1 MNDGTAATPQFQ
13 ITDGTSAIF
22 TIQENLG
29 QSLVSLPGTL
39 ACDNLIA
46 QTTTLGS
53 GLDSEVLINAHIS
66 SPSISF
72 DSNDDGIMLD
82 IRFEDPAAPTTII
95 IPDESGTVMTTA
107 TPYSQLS
114 QVSNLASGQIAE
126 GFGTITTSNEIFTS
140 TDMASDGQ
148 VRVESAFR
156 AFSDI
161 SIGDDEEDEVHFR
174 GVVQSNVRFIG
185 DGCGTTAGC
194 EKGMLFHASLAQL
207 QSSANIGTGTAGK
220 QRLLRGHFDSD
231 SLLGER
237 QIMIPD
243 VPMGGML
250 MVNDNK
256 QEVAE
261 ASNVHQ
267 VRAQAKRDS
276 SSLHS
281 QPLALA
287 SSSSQEASA

>member
-1 MNDGTAATPQFQ
+1 
-13 ITDGTSAIF
+13 
-22 TIQENLG
+22 
-29 QSLVSLPGTL
+29 
-39 ACDNLIA
+39 
-46 QTTTLGS
+46 
-53 GLDSEVLINAHIS
+53 
-66 SPSISF
+66 
-72 DSNDDGIMLD
+72 MLD

-220 QRLLRGHFDSD
+220 QTLLRGHFDSD

-267 VRAQAKRDS
+267 VAFASGSTVGELLSYSGSEPGSGLAPGESDIINLVNPRIKTTSTVIATISDPGDPQLGGWVMVSAVKV
-276 SSLHS
+276 S
-281 QPLALA
+281 QSDGQCTIKVTNVHPTRSMVDQYMVGFVVFNA
-287 SSSSQEASA
+287 E